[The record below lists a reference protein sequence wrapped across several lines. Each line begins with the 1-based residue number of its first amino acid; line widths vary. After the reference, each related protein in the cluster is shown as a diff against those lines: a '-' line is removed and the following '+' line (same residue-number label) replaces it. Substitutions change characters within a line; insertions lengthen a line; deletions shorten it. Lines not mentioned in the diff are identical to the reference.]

1 MIRGRVA
8 EVKLLPTIE
17 ALTQHRLRAEN
28 VFRLWDSAVTGST
41 AALPVHI
48 DRGYSSTSLKP
59 NTEAFMMM
67 NLGKGYYYGG
77 KPFPNLHFVKQQQE
91 PVIPVVQVPA
101 IPIVNAGVDG
111 REERI
116 GHGDEMRPK
125 TWEGTTIPILKNIIK
140 SKGKIVGLTQTGKRQ
155 DLIDRLHR

>member
-1 MIRGRVA
+1 MI
-8 EVKLLPTIE
+8 
-17 ALTQHRLRAEN
+17 
-28 VFRLWDSAVTGST
+28 
-41 AALPVHI
+41 
-48 DRGYSSTSLKP
+48 
-59 NTEAFMMM
+59 
-67 NLGKGYYYGG
+67 
-77 KPFPNLHFVKQQQE
+77 
-91 PVIPVVQVPA
+91 PVIQVPA